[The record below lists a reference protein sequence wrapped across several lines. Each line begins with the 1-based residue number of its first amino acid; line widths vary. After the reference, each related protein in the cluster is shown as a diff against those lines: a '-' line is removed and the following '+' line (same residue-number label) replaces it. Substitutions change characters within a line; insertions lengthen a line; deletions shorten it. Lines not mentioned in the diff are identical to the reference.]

1 MSAGPLT
8 RTRGRASS
16 GSGRRPGSPG
26 PGGGL
31 VSAEEAA
38 ALPSPGRNG
47 PPRDAP
53 GPGGDGGSEDAAG
66 PDGGGGSGDA
76 PGPCGGSGSGDASG
90 PGGDVR
96 PLGLPCVAGEGS
108 GGLSWGRG
116 ALGDVTHGW

>member
-26 PGGGL
+26 PDGGL

-53 GPGGDGGSEDAAG
+53 GPGGDGGAG
-66 PDGGGGSGDA
+66 GAGNADGGGGFGGVACPDGA
-76 PGPCGGSGSGDASG
+76 GGSRAAPATRTGSG
-90 PGGDVR
+90 
-96 PLGLPCVAGEGS
+96 AG
-108 GGLSWGRG
+108 
-116 ALGDVTHGW
+116 AAP